1 MADFVIKNPTEF
13 DPNLRK
19 LETTDRNHADVFNK
33 EFEQLINNDAFL
45 KAVTELAIEHMR
57 SDAVHVTEQDK
68 QNWSGKAGTAVA
80 TQSADGLESAAD
92 KRKLDEIAAGAE
104 VNQNAFSNIKV
115 GNVTLSANGKTA
127 TFTLEAGANI
137 TITADNASKKIVI
150 TADKNGGN
158 ADTVDGYHAAH
169 FAAADHGHDGR
180 YYTKTES
187 DNLLNQKANSSHSHN
202 GVYYTKDEINAA
214 LNGKANASHDHNG
227 TYLPNLSGLASG
239 YVTTGQKAGSIL
251 GGHATAEGVGTEAN
265 AYTSH
270 AEGNNTTASGTHSHA
285 EGGATTASGSD
296 SHAEGMAN
304 TASGTASHVEG
315 IFNDANG
322 DYSHAEGRSNETNGD
337 NSHAEGFGNRANGV
351 DSHVEGINT
360 IASGNYSHAEGN
372 NTIASNDS
380 SHAGGKYNADMT
392 ISTTSGHAFV
402 IGKGTS
408 SSARSNAFSVMFNGT
423 VKAAGTITAS
433 TAADYAEFFE
443 WLDGNPDKED
453 RVGHFVT
460 LDGTKIRYANS
471 QDDYILG
478 IISGQPFVLGNG
490 DCDTWNGMYLRDEFN
505 RVIQEPAPK
514 IEMVDVTEEIE
525 RKISELDDKT
535 GKVIIKSV
543 KEMVVVGSVE
553 KEVFEE
559 DGTPVY
565 EGTRAKLN
573 PNYDSDQKYI
583 SRFDRPEWDAVG
595 MLGVLSVYDDGT
607 CEINGYCKCND
618 FGIATKAESGYR
630 VIERITENI
639 VKVVFR

>member
-1 MADFVIKNPTEF
+1 MADFVIKDPIEFNPI
-13 DPNLRK
+13 LRK

-45 KAVTELAIEHMR
+45 KAVIDLAVGHMK
-57 SDAVHVTEQDK
+57 DNTVHVTNQDK
-68 QNWSGKAGTAVA
+68 QSWSGKAGTSVA

-92 KRKLDEIAAGAE
+92 KRKLDGIAAGAE
-104 VNQNAFSNIKV
+104 VNQNAFSNVKV

-187 DNLLNQKANSSHSHN
+187 DNLLNQKANSSHSHS
-202 GVYYTKDEINAA
+202 GVYYTKEEINNS
-214 LNGKANASHDHNG
+214 LNGKANTSHDHNG
-227 TYLPNLSGLASG
+227 AYLPNLSGLTSG
-239 YVTTGQKAGSIL
+239 FVRTGQKAGTTI
-251 GGHATAEGVGTEAN
+251 GDYATAEGSDTTASGSRSHAEGSSTIASAYAAHAEGMNTEAASN
-265 AYTSH
+265 GAH
-270 AEGNNTTASGTHSHA
+270 AEGNNSKALNRDAHAEGSYTTASGDYGAHAEGFHAIASGNRDPHAEGEYTSAIGDSSHA
-285 EGGATTASGSD
+285 EGYHTSAASYQHAQGMYNVVDENSNYIGSV
-296 SHAEGMAN
+296 ARRGFMI
-304 TASGTASHVEG
+304 G
-315 IFNDANG
+315 NG
-322 DYSHAEGRSNETNGD
+322 KSDT
-337 NSHAEGFGNRANGV
+337 
-351 DSHVEGINT
+351 
-360 IASGNYSHAEGN
+360 
-372 NTIASNDS
+372 
-380 SHAGGKYNADMT
+380 
-392 ISTTSGHAFV
+392 
-402 IGKGTS
+402 
-408 SSARSNAFSVMFNGT
+408 ARSNAFSVMFNGT

-525 RKISELDDKT
+525 REIPERNEET
-535 GKVIIKSV
+535 GEVIIKSV
-543 KEMVVVGSVE
+543 KETVVVGSVE
-553 KEVFEE
+553 KEVFDE

-607 CEINGYCKCND
+607 CEVNGYCKCSD
-618 FGIATKAESGYR
+618 GGIATKAESGYR